1 MYKDLFNYQ
10 FKFVIC
16 IFMLSF
22 SFKFVRTYDTIY
34 FFLLFIEMLLVI
46 PLKILH
52 FQEQRSPVK
61 HTDKT

>member
-46 PLKILH
+46 PLKKIA
-52 FQEQRSPVK
+52 RSRA
-61 HTDKT
+61 T